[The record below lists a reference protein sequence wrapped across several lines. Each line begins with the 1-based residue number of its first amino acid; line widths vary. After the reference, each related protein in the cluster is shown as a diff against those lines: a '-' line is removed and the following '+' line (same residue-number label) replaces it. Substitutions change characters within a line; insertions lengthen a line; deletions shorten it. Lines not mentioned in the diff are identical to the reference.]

1 MRPARTRLR
10 LAGWLLMLV
19 LALLL
24 SACGGGDETAD
35 EGTGDETSETDDDGA
50 TDDGATEDGDDG
62 EDGEGDGMAAG
73 EAVTLELAESD
84 AGEHIVD
91 GDGNALYLF
100 TNDEQGA
107 GESACTGGC
116 AENWPALTTDGDV
129 TTGES
134 LDSELVDTLT
144 REDDAQQVTYNG
156 WPLYYYAGD
165 ESPGDTNGQGQG
177 GVWFLVDAAGE
188 MIEGS

>member
-1 MRPARTRLR
+1 MRPARSRLR

-35 EGTGDETSETDDDGA
+35 EGTADETSETDDDAA
-50 TDDGATEDGDDG
+50 TDDDG

-73 EAVTLELAESD
+73 DGAALELAESD
-84 AGEHIVD
+84 VGEHVVD

-116 AENWPALTTDGDV
+116 AENWPALTSDGDV
-129 TTGES
+129 TTGQG
-134 LDSELVDTLT
+134 LDSELVDTIA
-144 REDDAQQVTYNG
+144 REDGTQQVTYNG

-165 ESPGDTNGQGQG
+165 ESPGDINGQGQG